1 MNTKNVNQDTSDE
14 LGEQNALEKSA
25 SENANRRNAGHSG
38 ENGECMSI
46 ASGKARESG
55 ANDIAQAPPAQ
66 DNQEAEKMGAGGCLP
81 RPCSAPVELVLEG
94 VCANCQ
100 CRTEFK
106 TRVTINSSSEGI
118 DSRWFIR

>member
-1 MNTKNVNQDTSDE
+1 MNIRESESVNR
-14 LGEQNALEKSA
+14 
-25 SENANRRNAGHSG
+25 ENAPDEAQ
-38 ENGECMSI
+38 
-46 ASGKARESG
+46 
-55 ANDIAQAPPAQ
+55 NDIAQAPPAQ
-66 DNQEAEKMGAGGCLP
+66 NNQSPVNAEGGCLP

-106 TRVTINSSSEGI
+106 TRVTINSSWEGI